1 MQAEIKIIPQ
11 KKLIG
16 KRLTMSFAN
25 NRTAEL
31 WRSFM
36 PRRIST
42 VFKHLILR
50 RQAVISL
57 DFFLGTTFSALR
69 Q

>member
-1 MQAEIKIIPQ
+1 MQAEIKTIPQ

-50 RQAVISL
+50 
-57 DFFLGTTFSALR
+57 
-69 Q
+69 